1 MRPSIFFNF
10 FRLFV
15 LALLLSLSLTLPAPQ
30 ASEASPLTGTLQQG
44 EGGEQLAYDPD
55 TGQLIFVGALPG
67 SPIPSPAGDVS
78 ALSVEEQAMTFV
90 AHYGPRFGLKQPAN
104 EVRLKRVDT
113 LENGRRV
120 VRYQQTYQGVP
131 VFGGDL
137 VVNMADSGALVAMAG
152 KIALLP
158 SSLDVTPVLT
168 AEDAIRKAKELAA
181 SLYGVSEDSLSADE
195 PGLWVYDERLFT
207 PTTLAPRAVW
217 KVEVKGGDR
226 QPVYEVVLVN
236 AKTGGVSVH
245 YTLLDREW
253 RLPKESLQPLARTS
267 SPQGGVEALAGGSPV
282 WDVYDSEN
290 TTIYPKTFVC
300 SNSSPGG
307 CDSVSDDW
315 DAYYAALYAR
325 DTYSFYWEHHGRD
338 SIDGAGMLIRSN
350 VHYGDPWYS
359 PNWYLNAFWDGNQMV
374 YGDYL
379 ALDDVVAH
387 ELTHGV
393 TQYTS
398 DLIYLY
404 QPGAIN
410 ESLSDVWGELIDLS
424 YAHDYVPNSDTT
436 ARWLLGEDL
445 FGPAYAFRNMKN
457 PPAKG
462 DPDSMLSPLYYK
474 GPLDNGGV
482 HTNSG
487 VNNKAAYLMTD
498 GGTFNGYTVQGLGIE
513 KVAAIYYK
521 AQTEYL
527 FPGADYLNLYIALRV
542 ACQDLFGIGDVCTQV
557 HNALAAVKMQY
568 RPAAINGSPVAMCP
582 PDQQPYLTLFE
593 DDFDD
598 GDLSAWNLEAES
610 AYGSITPSWT
620 TYEGLF
626 DKETSRALWAPGPS
640 EIAKDEIDG
649 GEERLTLAA
658 PVALPAGSK
667 VYLLFKH
674 MYLFENWSTSNYDG
688 GVVEYSVDGGLTWKD
703 AKPLFS
709 AGQNYNGTITKWPLT
724 NPVNPLGGRA
734 AFVRNSL
741 NDNLHT
747 RYNLTSLAGKSVKI
761 RFRIGYDYYVN
772 WGWFIDDVT
781 IYTCV
786 AVPNVPALLSP
797 ASGALVYDYT
807 PRLDWADAVPDGHHY
822 QVQIATDSAFSSL
835 VYDETTTDS
844 EFTPPADLTPN
855 TKYYW
860 RVRAYNGLDQTKGWS
875 AARSFRTAMTPP
887 VLTAPG
893 NSNLVMTDRPD
904 FDWEAVSG
912 ATGYTLQV
920 SKNDIFTQ
928 VVHTRTVAAPATAYT
943 PTVDLPGGM
952 VLYWRV
958 KANGANPSDW
968 SEVRS
973 FTTGNP
979 PNVPALLSPA
989 NNALTTDYTPRL
1001 DWAMSLV
1008 PIGAPAF
1015 SYYELQVDNDADF
1028 SSPVVQIGISGQESH
1043 EYTLLGDLAPNTKYY
1058 WRVRAWNVDSEY
1070 SGWSVVRSFRTAVTP
1085 PVLVS
1090 PANDEELLHN
1100 RPTFDWNDVAGA
1112 TGYTLQISTSPSFSS
1127 LLFSVNTTASTY
1139 TRVTDLPAN
1148 KDLYWRVRAN
1158 AVNGPSAW
1166 SDGYHFKTA
1175 NPPSIP
1181 VLLVPLQGAL
1191 NVSLTPTLDWK
1202 DSAVPLGTTLD
1213 HYQVQ
1218 IATDSTFTSLVY
1230 NENTGLSEFTVPS
1243 NLDPNTK
1250 YYWRVRA
1257 YNTDGEYSS
1266 WSAVRYFRTLSTP

>member
-1 MRPSIFFNF
+1 MKKSAAFLIM
-10 FRLFV
+10 
-15 LALLLSLSLTLPAPQ
+15 ALLLSLGLAFPAQQTGQ
-30 ASEASPLTGTLQQG
+30 ASPPAAVLQQG

-55 TGQLIFVGALPG
+55 TGQLIFVGASPG
-67 SPIPSPAGDVS
+67 SPIPSPAGEVS

-104 EVRLKRVDT
+104 EVRLKRVDA
-113 LENGRRV
+113 LGNGRRV

-131 VFGGDL
+131 IFGGDL
-137 VVNMADSGALVAMAG
+137 VVNLTDSGALVALTG

-168 AEDAIRKAKELAA
+168 AEDAIRKAKGLAA
-181 SLYGVSEDSLSADE
+181 RLYGVGEDSLSADE

-217 KVEVKGGDR
+217 KVEVKGGDK

-236 AKTGGVSVH
+236 AKTGGVAVH

-282 WDVYDSEN
+282 WTVYDSDYKY
-290 TTIYPKTFVC
+290 TYPLYWVC
-300 SNSSPGG
+300 GYLNASG
-307 CDSVSDDW
+307 CDEWYEDP
-315 DAYYAALYAR
+315 DAYDAR
-325 DTYSFYWEHHGRD
+325 RYMLDTYDFYWTKHGRD
-338 SIDGAGMLIRSN
+338 SINGAGMNIISN
-350 VHYGDPWYS
+350 VRFGDPYGSAWWYA
-359 PNWYLNAFWDGNQMV
+359 NAFWDGSQMV
-374 YGDYL
+374 FGEYMV
-379 ALDDVVAH
+379 LDDVMAH

-410 ESLSDVWGELIDLS
+410 ESLSDVWGEMIDLS
-424 YAHDYVPNSDTT
+424 YAHDYVTNGDTT

-445 FGPAYAFRNMKN
+445 FGPSLAFRNMKN

-527 FPGADYLNLYIALRV
+527 FPGADYLNLYLALRS
-542 ACQDLFGIGDVCTQV
+542 ACQDLFGIGEECTQV

-568 RPAAINGSPVAMCP
+568 RPTAINGSPVAMCP

-598 GDLSAWNLEAES
+598 GDLSAWDLEAES
-610 AYGSITPSWT
+610 VYGSITPSWT
-620 TYEGLF
+620 TYDGLF
-626 DKETSRALWAPGPS
+626 DAETSRALWAPGPW
-640 EIAKDEIDG
+640 EIADAVLDG
-649 GEERLTLAA
+649 GEERATLAA
-658 PVALPAGSK
+658 PVALPADSK

-709 AGQNYNGTITKWPLT
+709 AGQNYNGTITKWPLVS
-724 NPVNPLGGRA
+724 PVNPLGGRA

-741 NDNLHT
+741 NDNLRT

-761 RFRIGYDYYVN
+761 RFRIGYDFYKD

-786 AVPNVPALLSP
+786 AVPGLPALLSP
-797 ASGALVYDYT
+797 AGGALVYDYT
-807 PRLDWADAVPDGHHY
+807 PRLDWVNAVPDDHHY

-835 VYDETTTDS
+835 VYDATTTDS

-860 RVRAYNGLDQTKGWS
+860 RVRAYNGLNQTKGWS
-875 AARSFRTAMTPP
+875 AARYFRTAMTPP

-893 NSNLVMTDRPD
+893 NGNLVMTDRPD

-912 ATGYTLQV
+912 ASGYTLQV
-920 SKNDIFTQ
+920 SKNNIFTQ
-928 VVHTRTVAAPATAYT
+928 IVHTKTVAAPATAYT

-952 VLYWRV
+952 TLYWRV

-1008 PIGAPAF
+1008 PIGAPDF
-1015 SYYELQVDNDADF
+1015 NYYELQVDNNADF
-1028 SSPVVQIGISGQESH
+1028 SSPVVQVGIGGQESH
-1043 EYTLLGDLAPNTKYY
+1043 EYTLLTDLDPNTKYY
-1058 WRVRAWNVDSEY
+1058 WRVRAWNLNSEY
-1070 SGWSVVRSFRTAVTP
+1070 SGWSVVRAFRTAITP
-1085 PVLVS
+1085 PDLVS
-1090 PANDEELLHN
+1090 PLDGAELLNN
-1100 RPTFDWNDVAGA
+1100 RPTFDWSDVTGA
-1112 TGYTLQISTSPSFSS
+1112 SGYTLQISTVPTFAS
-1127 LLFSVNTTASTY
+1127 LLSTVTVSASTY
-1139 TRVTDLPAN
+1139 TRPTDLPAN
-1148 KDLYWRVRAN
+1148 KTLYWRVRAN
-1158 AVNGPSAW
+1158 GLNGPSAW
-1166 SDGYHFKTA
+1166 SATRSFVTA

-1181 VLLVPLQGAL
+1181 VLLLPLQGAR
-1191 NVSLTPTLDWK
+1191 VTSLTPTLDWK
-1202 DSAVPLGTTLD
+1202 DSTVPAGTTFA
-1213 HYQVQ
+1213 HYEIE
-1218 IATDSTFTSLVY
+1218 IATDAAFSTVI
-1230 NENTGLSEFTVPS
+1230 LSTTATASDFTVPGGTLS
-1243 NLDPNTK
+1243 LNTR

-1257 YNTDGEYSS
+1257 YNTDGEYSA
-1266 WSAVRYFRTLSTP
+1266 WSAARYFLTPLP